1 MVQKIVSF
9 YLSVFLILCPVITMA
24 VEQTG
29 GDTNQAIIDATR
41 DAKKETNFPL
51 WYAAGCV
58 FTLFGIG
65 AAYLIVPSP
74 QPTRF
79 MGKPPDYIN
88 AYVLQYRKVIRSR
101 QTISAFAGC
110 ATTVG
115 AAIIIGLIV
124 SAQEAEN
131 NPESCG
137 CTVDD
142 PFGLNSCVTSGN
154 DCIEGTNNCLS
165 TGQGCTVE
173 GGSCMESSGGCLG
186 GGE

>member
-1 MVQKIVSF
+1 MVRKIVSF

-24 VEQTG
+24 VEPTG
-29 GDTNQAIIDATR
+29 GETNQAIIDATR
-41 DAKKETNFPL
+41 DAKKEANFPL
-51 WYAAGCV
+51 WYAAGCI
-58 FTLFGIG
+58 FIIFGVG

-79 MGKPPDYIN
+79 MGKSSNYIN
-88 AYVLQYRKVIRSR
+88 AYVTQYRKVIRSR
-101 QTISAFAGC
+101 QTISAFA
-110 ATTVG
+110 
-115 AAIIIGLIV
+115 IIIGLIS
-124 SAQEAEN
+124 SAHESN
-131 NPESCG
+131 NNQESCG
-137 CTVDD
+137 CTIDD

-154 DCIEGTNNCLS
+154 DCMEGTNNCLS